1 MIRTMGTKTAIS
13 PDDLLLLPRPENG
26 KHYELSEGELIVV
39 GNAGWRH
46 EIIKSTIATLL
57 AVCLDRRR
65 IGRVFSETQFTM
77 VGGGARIPDVAFVSQ
92 RKLDSLPDQDMAIP
106 FAPDL
111 AIEII
116 SNSEIAAR
124 AEKKVQ
130 EYLASG
136 VQEVWQVY
144 PKDRRVRVR
153 TLEDSRDFAAD
164 ELLETP
170 VLPGFQVKVQALF
183 AR

>member
-1 MIRTMGTKTAIS
+1 MSMGTRTAIT

-26 KHYELSEGELIVV
+26 KHYELSEGELIIV
-39 GNAGWRH
+39 GNAGARH
-46 EIIKSTIATLL
+46 ERIKSTILTLL
-57 AVCLDRRR
+57 IVYLDRHP
-65 IGRVFSETQFTM
+65 IGSAFSDSQFTM
-77 VGGGARIPDVAFVSQ
+77 ADGGARIPDVAFVRRS
-92 RKLDSLPDQDMAIP
+92 KLAPLPDEDIAIP

-124 AEKKVQ
+124 AEKKVR

-136 VQEVWQVY
+136 VREVWQVY
-144 PKDRRVRVR
+144 PADRFVRVR
-153 TLEDSRDFAAD
+153 TAEGIRDLVEDQ
-164 ELLETP
+164 LLETP
-170 VLPGFQVKVQALF
+170 VLPEFQVKVQAFF

>member
-1 MIRTMGTKTAIS
+1 MSMRTRTALS
-13 PDDLLLLPRPENG
+13 LDDLLLLPPPENG

-39 GNAGWRH
+39 GNPGWRH
-46 EIIKSTIATLL
+46 ERIKSTVLSLL
-57 AVCLDRRR
+57 IVYLERHP
-65 IGRVFSETQFTM
+65 IGSASSESQFTM
-77 VGGGARIPDVAFVSQ
+77 AGGGARIPDVAFVS
-92 RKLDSLPDQDMAIP
+92 RSKLAPLLDEDIAIP

-124 AEKKVQ
+124 AEKKVR

-144 PKDRRVRVR
+144 PADRFVRVR
-153 TLEDSRDFAAD
+153 TAEGLRDLAEDQ
-164 ELLETP
+164 LLESP
-170 VLPGFQVKVQALF
+170 VLPGFQVTVQAFF

>member
-1 MIRTMGTKTAIS
+1 VRS
-13 PDDLLLLPRPENG
+13 PS
-26 KHYELSEGELIVV
+26 LSP
-39 GNAGWRH
+39 
-46 EIIKSTIATLL
+46 
-57 AVCLDRRR
+57 
-65 IGRVFSETQFTM
+65 QFT
-77 VGGGARIPDVAFVSQ
+77 VAGGGARIPGVAFVNQS
-92 RKLDSLPDQDMAIP
+92 KLALLPYEDIAIP

-136 VQEVWQVY
+136 VQEIWQVY
-144 PKDRRVRVR
+144 PTDRFVRIR
-153 TLEDSRDFAAD
+153 TAEGSRDLS
-164 ELLETP
+164 EEQLLETY
-170 VLPGFQVKVQALF
+170 VLPGFQVKVQAFF